1 MLDEGNDINPET
13 PETPEA
19 PLPEESGNRT
29 FIIVGGILG
38 ALIFLTLLVG
48 AAYVLWLGPRLTA
61 QRNAAQATIEAEN
74 AQIAQQMT
82 STAGAALWTPTLLPT
97 FTPSPTQ
104 TVAPK
109 TPTVNPTPVVAAGTS
124 TKTPTAD
131 PATLA
136 AMQTQLA
143 QQMTSTAVALGTRAI
158 GGEGMP
164 ATGFFDQVGL
174 RGLIILTL
182 ALVVIIFLARRLRK
196 ASSK

>member
-1 MLDEGNDINPET
+1 MLDEDNDINPET
-13 PETPEA
+13 PETP
-19 PLPEESGNRT
+19 PPEESGNRT
-29 FIIVGGILG
+29 FVIVGGILG

-82 STAGAALWTPTLLPT
+82 STAEAALWTPTLPLT

-109 TPTVNPTPVVAAGTS
+109 TPTVSPTPVVAVGAS
-124 TKTPTAD
+124 AKTPTAD

-136 AMQTQLA
+136 AMQTQLS

-174 RGLIILTL
+174 PGLIILTL

>member
-13 PETPEA
+13 PESP
-19 PLPEESGNRT
+19 PPEESGNRT

-48 AAYVLWLGPRLTA
+48 AVYVLWLGPRLTA

-74 AQIAQQMT
+74 AQVAQQIT
-82 STAGAALWTPTLLPT
+82 STAEAALWTPTPQPT
-97 FTPSPTQ
+97 FMPSSTQ

-109 TPTVNPTPVVAAGTS
+109 TPTANSTPVVAVGIA

-131 PATLA
+131 PAALA
-136 AMQTQLA
+136 ARQTQLS
-143 QQMTSTAVALGTRAI
+143 QQMTSTTGALGTNAT

-164 ATGFFDQVGL
+164 ATGLFDQVGL
-174 RGLIILTL
+174 PGLIILTL
-182 ALVVIIFLARRLRK
+182 ALVVVIFLARRLRK

>member
-1 MLDEGNDINPET
+1 MLDEGNDIN

-82 STAGAALWTPTLLPT
+82 STAEAALWTPTLLPT

-174 RGLIILTL
+174 PGLIILTL

>member
-13 PETPEA
+13 PEA
-19 PLPEESGNRT
+19 PPPEESGNRT

-82 STAGAALWTPTLLPT
+82 STAEAALWTPRVPPT

-104 TVAPK
+104 TIAPK
-109 TPTVNPTPVVAAGTS
+109 TPTVNPTPVVAAGAS
-124 TKTPTAD
+124 AKIPIAD

-143 QQMTSTAVALGTRAI
+143 QQMTSTAMALGARAI

-174 RGLIILTL
+174 PGLIILTL